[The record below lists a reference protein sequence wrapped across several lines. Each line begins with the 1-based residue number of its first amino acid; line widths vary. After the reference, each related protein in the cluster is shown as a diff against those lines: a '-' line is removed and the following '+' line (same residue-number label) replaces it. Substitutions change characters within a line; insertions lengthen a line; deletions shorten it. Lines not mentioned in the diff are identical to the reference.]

1 MRSAPSSTG
10 RNPDVTTPDRAPSL
24 ERLFRPRSVALI
36 GASSDPAKIGGRP
49 LHFLVK
55 HGFKGDIW
63 PVNPRA
69 KEIGGVRCYPD
80 IESLPGA
87 PDVAMVLVGP
97 AHAETSIRALAARG
111 TGAAIVLAGG
121 FAESG
126 GDGIVR
132 QASLIEA
139 AGGMRLL
146 GPNTIGLLN
155 MTDDITLSAS
165 GALDVENR
173 LKGGVAVVSQSGGIL
188 GSLMSRAATQGVGL
202 SHLIAT
208 GNEADIDAADAVAY
222 LAQDKATRV
231 IALYLETIRKPV
243 QFREAAAAV
252 AVAGKKLV
260 IYKVG
265 RSEAGARS
273 AASHTGALAGE
284 DRVFD
289 AYFRQIGAIRAAR
302 YSDLIDIPAAL
313 AVAPKLAGN
322 RIAIVTHT
330 GGAAGLVADVC
341 GMAGFE
347 TPAPSAET
355 TQRLAAIL
363 QDDGF
368 APDRNPVDLT
378 LAGLDPEV
386 TYQAIMAL
394 AQSDEFD
401 AVIPVVGSS
410 SVGRPHLVADPV
422 IRAMQTVR
430 KPLIVY
436 TSPSA
441 PGIVSRLNAAGVPT
455 FDAPEACATALAALR
470 HAIPTRIASGADDTP
485 TVPVPFPAQHH
496 DRTGNL
502 NEAEA
507 KQLFAAFGIGIVRE
521 TVISTAADAPAAAAN
536 LGDRVVIKILARDL
550 LHKTEA
556 DGVRLNVPPENAEQV
571 CKEIAAD
578 ALAAG
583 VSPQEGFLIQEQVG
597 DAAEMII
604 GFRRDPVLGPA
615 LLLGAGGRLA
625 ELHKDFEICLLPATG
640 EDIREVLESL
650 KITTVLKGYRG
661 QPPAD
666 IDALV
671 DAVAGFSRMCMALG
685 ERLEDAEMNPLFVKP
700 EGQGVAAADGVVVL
714 TL

>member
-1 MRSAPSSTG
+1 MTG
-10 RNPDVTTPDRAPSL
+10 NSL
-24 ERLFRPRSVALI
+24 ECLFRPRSVALV

-55 HGFKGDIW
+55 HGFSGEIW

-69 KEIGGVRCYPD
+69 AEIGGIRCYPD
-80 IESLPGA
+80 IESLPAA

-97 AHAETSIRALAARG
+97 AHAAESIRALAARG
-111 TGAAIVLAGG
+111 TGAAVVLAGG

-126 GDGIVR
+126 DDGTAR
-132 QASLIEA
+132 QAALVEA

-155 MTDDITLSAS
+155 MTDGITLSAS
-165 GALDVENR
+165 GALDVEHR
-173 LKGGVAVVSQSGGIL
+173 YTGGVAVVSQSGGIL

-208 GNEADIDAADAVAY
+208 GNEADIDVGDAVMY
-222 LAQDKATRV
+222 LAGDPATRV
-231 IALYLETIRKPV
+231 IALYLETIRKPAE
-243 QFREAAAAV
+243 FRNAAAAV
-252 AVAGKKLV
+252 AKAGKKLV
-260 IYKVG
+260 VYKVG

-284 DRVFD
+284 DRVFN
-289 AYFRQIGAIRAAR
+289 AFFRQIGAIRAER
-302 YSDLIDIPAAL
+302 YSDLIDIPAAI
-313 AVAPKLAGN
+313 ATAPDLAGG
-322 RIAIVTHT
+322 RVAIVTHT

-341 GMAGFE
+341 GMAGLE
-347 TPAPSAET
+347 TPPPGPET
-355 TQRLAAIL
+355 TRRLAAIL

-394 AQSDEFD
+394 AESDDYD

-422 IRAMQTVR
+422 IRATGTVT

-441 PGIVSRLNAAGVPT
+441 PGIVTRLNAAGVPT
-455 FDAPEACATALAALR
+455 FDTPEACATALSALR
-470 HAIPTRIASGADDTP
+470 HVPPPPRETGVAGASHIPAD
-485 TVPVPFPAQHH
+485 FE
-496 DRTGNL
+496 DRTGSL

-507 KQLFAAFGIGIVRE
+507 KQLFAGFGIETVRE
-521 TVISTAADAPAAAAN
+521 TVIEAPEQAPAAAAAFDN
-536 LGDRVVIKILARDL
+536 PVVIKILARDL

-556 DGVRLNVPPENAEQV
+556 GGVRLNVSPDEAARA
-571 CKEIAAD
+571 CAEIATA
-578 ALAAG
+578 ATAAG
-583 VSPQEGFLIQEQVG
+583 VTDHSGFLIQEMIADG
-597 DAAEMII
+597 TEMIL
-604 GFRRDPVLGPA
+604 GFRRDPVLGPT
-615 LLLGAGGRLA
+615 LLLGAGGSLA
-625 ELHKDFEICLLPATG
+625 ELLEDVEIALLPAT
-640 EDIREVLESL
+640 EADIREMLDRL
-650 KITTVLKGYRG
+650 KIAPLLNGYRN
-661 QPPAD
+661 QRPAD

-671 DAVAGFSRMCMALG
+671 EAALCFG
-685 ERLEDAEMNPLFVKP
+685 QLCLTLGDRLEDAEINPLFVRP
-700 EGQGVAAADGVVVL
+700 QGVGVAAADGLVVFRS
-714 TL
+714 

>member
-1 MRSAPSSTG
+1 
-10 RNPDVTTPDRAPSL
+10 
-24 ERLFRPRSVALI
+24 
-36 GASSDPAKIGGRP
+36 
-49 LHFLVK
+49 
-55 HGFKGDIW
+55 
-63 PVNPRA
+63 
-69 KEIGGVRCYPD
+69 
-80 IESLPGA
+80 
-87 PDVAMVLVGP
+87 
-97 AHAETSIRALAARG
+97 
-111 TGAAIVLAGG
+111 
-121 FAESG
+121 
-126 GDGIVR
+126 
-132 QASLIEA
+132 
-139 AGGMRLL
+139 
-146 GPNTIGLLN
+146 
-155 MTDDITLSAS
+155 
-165 GALDVENR
+165 
-173 LKGGVAVVSQSGGIL
+173 
-188 GSLMSRAATQGVGL
+188 
-202 SHLIAT
+202 
-208 GNEADIDAADAVAY
+208 
-222 LAQDKATRV
+222 
-231 IALYLETIRKPV
+231 
-243 QFREAAAAV
+243 
-252 AVAGKKLV
+252 
-260 IYKVG
+260 
-265 RSEAGARS
+265 
-273 AASHTGALAGE
+273 
-284 DRVFD
+284 
-289 AYFRQIGAIRAAR
+289 
-302 YSDLIDIPAAL
+302 
-313 AVAPKLAGN
+313 
-322 RIAIVTHT
+322 
-330 GGAAGLVADVC
+330 
-341 GMAGFE
+341 
-347 TPAPSAET
+347 
-355 TQRLAAIL
+355 
-363 QDDGF
+363 
-368 APDRNPVDLT
+368 
-378 LAGLDPEV
+378 
-386 TYQAIMAL
+386 
-394 AQSDEFD
+394 
-401 AVIPVVGSS
+401 
-410 SVGRPHLVADPV
+410 
-422 IRAMQTVR
+422 MQTVR

-485 TVPVPFPAQHH
+485 AVPVPFPAQHH

-571 CKEIAAD
+571 RKEIAAD

>member
-1 MRSAPSSTG
+1 MAR
-10 RNPDVTTPDRAPSL
+10 PDL
-24 ERLFRPRSVALI
+24 ECLFRPRSIALI

-55 HGFKGDIW
+55 HGFTGDIW
-63 PVNPRA
+63 PVNP
-69 KEIGGVRCYPD
+69 KSPEIGGIRCYPD

-87 PDVAMVLVGP
+87 PDVAMVLVGA
-97 AHAETSIRALAARG
+97 AHAVASIRALAARG

-126 GDGIVR
+126 GDGAVR
-132 QASLIEA
+132 QASLVEA

-173 LKGGVAVVSQSGGIL
+173 FKGGVAVVSQSGGIL
-188 GSLMSRAATQGVGL
+188 GSLMSRAAARGVGL

-208 GNEADIDAADAVAY
+208 GNEADIDVADAVSY
-222 LAQDKATRV
+222 LVQDEGTRV
-231 IALYLETIRKPV
+231 IAVYLETIRKPGL
-243 QFREAAAAV
+243 FRQAAAAV
-252 AVAGKKLV
+252 ADTGKKLV

-265 RSEAGARS
+265 RSEAGARA

-289 AYFRQIGAIRAAR
+289 AYFRQIGAIRAER
-302 YSDLIDIPAAL
+302 YSDLVDIPAAL
-313 AVAPKLAGN
+313 AVAPSVAGN

-341 GMAGFE
+341 GMADFE
-347 TPAPSAET
+347 TPAPGSET
-355 TQRLAAIL
+355 TRRLAAIL

-368 APDRNPVDLT
+368 VPDRNPVDLT

-394 AQSDEFD
+394 AESDDFD
-401 AVIPVVGSS
+401 ALIPVVGSS

-422 IRAMQTVR
+422 IRAMKTVA
-430 KPLIVY
+430 KPVIVY

-441 PGIVSRLNAAGVPT
+441 PEIVTRLNAAGVPT
-455 FDAPEACATALAALR
+455 FDAPEACAAALSAL
-470 HAIPTRIASGADDTP
+470 HHTSPPSTGGGEPDAPDIPA
-485 TVPVPFPAQHH
+485 PFR
-496 DRTGNL
+496 DRTGSL

-521 TVISTAADAPAAAAN
+521 TVIATPEEAPAAASG
-536 LGDRVVIKILARDL
+536 LGDPVAIKILARDL

-556 DGVRLNVPPENAEQV
+556 GGVRLNVDPQDAMQV
-571 CKEIAAD
+571 CRDIAAN
-578 ALAAG
+578 ARAAG
-583 VSPQEGFLIQEQVG
+583 VDATQGFLIQEQISNG
-597 DAAEMII
+597 TEMIV

-615 LLLGAGGRLA
+615 LLLGAGGTLT
-625 ELHKDFEICLLPATG
+625 EIYEDFDICLLPAEAG
-640 EDIREVLESL
+640 DIHAILERL
-650 KITTVLKGYRG
+650 KITAVLKGYRG
-661 QPPAD
+661 QPRAD

-671 DAVAGFSRMCMALG
+671 DAVLGFSRMCLAFG
-685 ERLEDAEMNPLFVKP
+685 DRLEDAEINPLFVRP
-700 EGQGVAAADGVVVL
+700 VGHGVAAADGVVVF
-714 TL
+714 TP

>member
-1 MRSAPSSTG
+1 MTG
-10 RNPDVTTPDRAPSL
+10 DSL
-24 ERLFRPRSVALI
+24 ERLFRPRSVALV

-55 HGFKGDIW
+55 HGFTGDIW

-69 KEIGGVRCYPD
+69 AEIGGIRCYPD

-97 AHAETSIRALAARG
+97 AYAEESVRALAARG

-126 GDGIVR
+126 DDGADR
-132 QASLIEA
+132 QAALVRA

-155 MTDDITLSAS
+155 MTDGITLSAS

-173 LKGGVAVVSQSGGIL
+173 YTGGVAVVSQSGGIL
-188 GSLMSRAATQGVGL
+188 GSLMSRASTQGVGL

-208 GNEADIDAADAVAY
+208 GNEADIDVGDAVMY
-222 LAQDKATRV
+222 LATDAATRV
-231 IALYLETIRKPV
+231 IALYLETIRKPEL
-243 QFREAAAAV
+243 FRQAAAAV
-252 AVAGKKLV
+252 AKAGKKLV

-289 AYFRQIGAIRAAR
+289 AFFRQIGAIRAER
-302 YSDLIDIPAAL
+302 YSDLIDIPAAI
-313 AVAPKLAGN
+313 ATAPALTGK
-322 RIAIVTHT
+322 RVAIVTHT

-341 GMAGFE
+341 GMAGLE
-347 TPAPSAET
+347 TPPPGEKT
-355 TQRLAAIL
+355 TRRLAAIL

-378 LAGLDPEV
+378 LAGLDPDV

-394 AQSDEFD
+394 AESDDYD

-422 IRAMQTVR
+422 VRAMNTVT

-441 PGIVSRLNAAGVPT
+441 PGIVTRLNAAGVPT
-455 FDAPEACATALAALR
+455 FDTPEACATALSALR
-470 HAIPTRIASGADDTP
+470 HIAPPPRAAAEPSAPEIPA
-485 TVPVPFPAQHH
+485 PFKN
-496 DRTGNL
+496 RTGSL

-507 KQLFAAFGIGIVRE
+507 KQLFAAFGIGTVRE
-521 TVISTAADAPAAAAN
+521 IAISAPEEAQAAAAE
-536 LGDRVVIKILARDL
+536 LGAPVVVKILAREL
-550 LHKTEA
+550 AHKTEA
-556 DGVRLNVPPENAEQV
+556 GGVRLNVAPERAIQT
-571 CKEIAAD
+571 CREIAAD
-578 ALAAG
+578 THAAG
-583 VSPQEGFLIQEQVG
+583 VTDPEGFLIQEQIA
-597 DAAEMII
+597 DAIEMIA

-615 LLLGAGGRLA
+615 LLLGAGGTFA
-625 ELHKDFEICLLPATG
+625 EVYEDVGICLLPATAA
-640 EDIREVLESL
+640 DIREILQGL
-650 KITTVLKGYRG
+650 KINTFLEGYRG

-666 IDALV
+666 VNALV
-671 DAVAGFSRMCMALG
+671 DAVASFSRMCMRLG
-685 ERLEDAEMNPLFVKP
+685 DRLEEAEINPLFVRSD
-700 EGQGVAAADGVVVL
+700 GQGVAAADGVVVFRS
-714 TL
+714 

>member
-1 MRSAPSSTG
+1 MVAA
-10 RNPDVTTPDRAPSL
+10 DL

-55 HGFKGDIW
+55 HGFRGDIW

-69 KEIGGVRCYPD
+69 QEIGGVRCYPD
-80 IESLPGA
+80 IESLPGV

-97 AHAETSIRALAARG
+97 AHAEASIRALAARG

-126 GDGIVR
+126 SEGVAR
-132 QASLIEA
+132 QEALLEA

-173 LKGGVAVVSQSGGIL
+173 FKGGVAVVSQSGGIL
-188 GSLMSRAATQGVGL
+188 GSLMSRAAAQGIGL

-208 GNEADIDAADAVAY
+208 GNEADIDVGDAISF
-222 LAQDKATRV
+222 LAEDSFTRV
-231 IALYLETIRKPV
+231 IAVYLETIRKPGL
-243 QFREAAAAV
+243 FRKAAASV
-252 AVAGKKLV
+252 AEAGKKLV

-265 RSEAGARS
+265 RSEAGTRS

-289 AYFRQIGAIRAAR
+289 AFFRQIGAIRVER
-302 YSDLIDIPAAL
+302 YADLIDIPAAL
-313 AVAPKLAGN
+313 SVAPRLAGK

-330 GGAAGLVADVC
+330 GGAAGLVADIC
-341 GMAGFE
+341 GVSGFE
-347 TPAPSAET
+347 TPPPGQET

-363 QDDGF
+363 QDEGF

-394 AQSDEFD
+394 AESDDFD
-401 AVIPVVGSS
+401 AVLPVVGSS

-422 IRAMQTVR
+422 IRAIETVT
-430 KPLIVY
+430 KPIIVY

-441 PGIVSRLNAAGVPT
+441 PGIVARLNAAGVPA
-455 FDAPEACATALAALR
+455 FDAPETCAAALAALR
-470 HAIPTRIASGADDTP
+470 HVSPMRHALIEPVKSG
-485 TVPVPFPAQHH
+485 VPAQFRHM
-496 DRTGNL
+496 TGSL

-507 KQLFAAFGIGIVRE
+507 KQLFAAFGIATVRE
-521 TVISTAADAPAAAAN
+521 TVISTPAEAQNVA
-536 LGDRVVIKILARDL
+536 LQFGGPVVIKILARAL

-556 DGVRLNVPPENAEQV
+556 GGVCLNIRPEDAEQACV
-571 CKEIAAD
+571 DISAA
-578 ALAAG
+578 AHAAG
-583 VSPQEGFLIQEQVG
+583 VTEQQGFVIQEQI
-597 DAAEMII
+597 ANATEMLV

-615 LLLGAGGRLA
+615 ILLGAGGTLA
-625 ELHKDFEICLLPATG
+625 ELHEDIDICLLPATAS
-640 EDIREVLESL
+640 DIRESIGRL
-650 KITTVLKGYRG
+650 KIASLLDGYRG
-661 QPPAD
+661 RPPAD
-666 IDALV
+666 TDALIDAVLSF
-671 DAVAGFSRMCMALG
+671 ARMCLALG
-685 ERLEDAEMNPLFVKP
+685 DRLEDAEINPLFARAD
-700 EGQGVAAADGVVVL
+700 GQGTVAADGLVVFR
-714 TL
+714 T

>member
-1 MRSAPSSTG
+1 MRSALFLTG
-10 RNPDVTTPDRAPSL
+10 RNPDVTTPDL

-55 HGFKGDIW
+55 HGFKGEIW

-69 KEIGGVRCYPD
+69 REIDGVRCYPD

-97 AHAETSIRALAARG
+97 AHAEKSVRELAARG

-126 GDGIVR
+126 DDGVTR
-132 QASLIEA
+132 QASLISA
-139 AGGMRLL
+139 AGSMRLL

-155 MTDDITLSAS
+155 MTDDVTLSAS

-173 LKGGVAVVSQSGGIL
+173 FKGGVAVVSQSGGIL
-188 GSLMSRAATQGVGL
+188 GSLMSRAAMQGVGL
-202 SHLIAT
+202 SHLVAT
-208 GNEADIDAADAVAY
+208 GNEADIDVSDAVTY
-222 LAQDKATRV
+222 LAQDKETRV

-243 QFREAAAAV
+243 QFRQAAEAV
-252 AVAGKKLV
+252 ADAGKKLV

-289 AYFRQIGAIRAAR
+289 AYFRQIGAIRAER

-313 AVAPKLAGN
+313 AVAPALTGN

-347 TPAPSAET
+347 TPAPGVET
-355 TQRLAAIL
+355 TRRLAAIL

-394 AQSDEFD
+394 MDSDEFD

-422 IRAMQTVR
+422 IRAMQTIR

-441 PGIVSRLNAAGVPT
+441 PGIVSRLNASGVPT
-455 FDAPEACATALAALR
+455 FDTPEACATALAALS
-470 HAIPTRIASGADDTP
+470 HTSPTRQALSTADTP
-485 TVPVPFPAQHH
+485 TVPAPFH

-507 KQLFAAFGIGIVRE
+507 KQLFAAFGIGAVRE
-521 TVISTAADAPAAAAN
+521 TVVLTATDAPAAAAKM
-536 LGDRVVIKILARDL
+536 GDRVVIKILARDL
-550 LHKTEA
+550 LHKTEVG
-556 DGVRLNVPPENAEQV
+556 GVRLNVPAENAEQV
-571 CKEIAAD
+571 CAEIAAN
-578 ALAAG
+578 AEATG
-583 VSPQEGFLIQEQVG
+583 VTAPEGFLIQEQIG
-597 DAAEMII
+597 NATEMIV

-615 LLLGAGGRLA
+615 LLLGAGGSLA
-625 ELHKDFEICLLPATG
+625 ELHEDFDICLLPATA
-640 EDIREVLESL
+640 EDIHEILERL
-650 KITTVLKGYRG
+650 TITAVLKGYRG
-661 QPPAD
+661 QPAAD
-666 IDALV
+666 IEALV
-671 DAVAGFSRMCMALG
+671 DAVVGFSHMCLALG
-685 ERLEDAEMNPLFVKP
+685 DRLEEAEINPLFMRH
-700 EGQGVAAADGVVVL
+700 EGQGVAAADGIVVL
-714 TL
+714 GN

>member
-1 MRSAPSSTG
+1 MTDA
-10 RNPDVTTPDRAPSL
+10 SL

-55 HGFKGDIW
+55 HGFTGDIW

-69 KEIGGVRCYPD
+69 ETIGGLPCYPD
-80 IESLPGA
+80 IGSLPGA

-97 AHAETSIRALAARG
+97 AHAEASIRDLASLG

-126 GDGIVR
+126 DDGAAR
-132 QASLIEA
+132 QAALLQA

-173 LKGGVAVVSQSGGIL
+173 YKGGVAVVSQSGGIL
-188 GSLMSRAATQGVGL
+188 GSLMSRAAARGVGL

-208 GNEADIDAADAVAY
+208 GNEADIDAADAVSY
-222 LAQDKATRV
+222 LAGDHDTRV
-231 IALYLETIRKPV
+231 IALYLETVRKPTL
-243 QFREAAAAV
+243 FRDAAMAAAS
-252 AVAGKKLV
+252 AGKKLV

-289 AYFRQIGAIRAAR
+289 AYVRRIGAIRANR
-302 YSDLIDIPAAL
+302 FSDLIDIPAAL
-313 AVAPKLAGN
+313 AVAPRLKGN

-330 GGAAGLVADVC
+330 GGAAGLVADIC
-341 GMAGFE
+341 GMSGFE
-347 TPAPSAET
+347 TPAPGAET
-355 TQRLAAIL
+355 TRRLAAIL

-368 APDRNPVDLT
+368 APNRNPVDLT

-386 TYQAIMAL
+386 TYRAIMTL
-394 AQSDEFD
+394 AESADFD

-422 IRAMQTVR
+422 IRAKETVT

-441 PGIVSRLNAAGVPT
+441 PGIVTRLNAAEIPA
-455 FDAPEACATALAALR
+455 FDTPEACATALDALR
-470 HAIPTRIASGADDTP
+470 DADPPRRDPAATDRPANDRSTIPS
-485 TVPVPFPAQHH
+485 HLK

-507 KQLFAAFGIGIVRE
+507 KQLFAAFGIGSVRE
-521 TVISTAADAPAAAAN
+521 SVISTPEEAQAAAAA
-536 LGDRVVIKILARDL
+536 LGSQVVVKILARGV

-556 DGVRLNVPPENAEQV
+556 GGVRLNVQPEHAPQV
-571 CKEIAAD
+571 CTRIAAD
-578 ALAAG
+578 VLAAG
-583 VSPQEGFLIQEQVG
+583 VTAHEGFLIQEQIT
-597 DAAEMII
+597 DATEII
-604 GFRRDPVLGPA
+604 MGFRRDPVLGPA
-615 LLLGAGGRLA
+615 LLLGAGGTLA
-625 ELHKDFEICLLPATG
+625 EIYEDFGICLLPATAA
-640 EDIREVLESL
+640 DIRGALEDL
-650 KITTVLKGYRG
+650 KIATVLKGYRG
-661 QPPAD
+661 KPPAD
-666 IDALV
+666 INALV
-671 DAVAGFSRMCMALG
+671 DAAIGFSRMCLALG
-685 ERLEDAEMNPLFVKP
+685 DRLADAEINPLFVRSD
-700 EGQGVAAADGVVVL
+700 GRGVAAADGLVVL
-714 TL
+714 GS

>member
-1 MRSAPSSTG
+1 MRSAPSLTD
-10 RNPDVTTPDRAPSL
+10 RNPSVAATNL

-55 HGFKGDIW
+55 HGFKGEIW

-69 KEIGGVRCYPD
+69 TEIGAVSCYPD

-97 AHAETSIRALAARG
+97 AHTEASIRALAARG
-111 TGAAIVLAGG
+111 SGAAIVLAGG
-121 FAESG
+121 FAETG
-126 GDGIVR
+126 GNGVAR
-132 QASLIEA
+132 QASLIQA
-139 AGGMRLL
+139 AGSMRVL

-165 GALDVENR
+165 GALDVEHR
-173 LKGGVAVVSQSGGIL
+173 FKGGVAVVSQSGGIL
-188 GSLMSRAATQGVGL
+188 GSLMSRASAQGVGL

-208 GNEADIDAADAVAY
+208 GNEADIDVADAVSY
-222 LAQDKATRV
+222 LAQDDATRV
-231 IALYLETIRKPV
+231 IALYLETIRKPAP
-243 QFREAAAAV
+243 FRRAAAA
-252 AVAGKKLV
+252 AAEAGKKLV

-289 AYFRQIGAIRAAR
+289 AYFRQIGAIRAER
-302 YSDLIDIPAAL
+302 YTDLIDIPAAL
-313 AVAPKLAGN
+313 AVAPRLAGK

-341 GMAGFE
+341 GMVGFE
-347 TPAPSAET
+347 TPAPGAET
-355 TQRLAAIL
+355 TRRLAAIL

-394 AQSDEFD
+394 AESDEFD
-401 AVIPVVGSS
+401 AVIPIVGSS

-422 IRAMQTVR
+422 IRAWQTIR

-441 PGIVSRLNAAGVPT
+441 PGIVTRLNAAGVPT
-455 FDAPEACATALAALR
+455 FDAPEACAAALAALR
-470 HAIPTRIASGADDTP
+470 HPPPRPLDATSGATSHMANPPAIPA
-485 TVPVPFPAQHH
+485 PFR
-496 DRTGNL
+496 DRTGSL

-507 KQLFAAFGIGIVRE
+507 KQLFAAFGIDVVRE
-521 TVISTAADAPAAAAN
+521 NVISTPEEAPAAAAR

-556 DGVRLNVPPENAEQV
+556 GGIRLNVTPELAAQA
-571 CKEIAAD
+571 CTEIAAD
-578 ALAAG
+578 ILAAG
-583 VSPQEGFLIQEQVG
+583 VTTQEGFLIQEQVG
-597 DAAEMII
+597 DAAEMIV

-615 LLLGAGGRLA
+615 LLLGAGGTLA
-625 ELHKDFEICLLPATG
+625 EIYEDFDICLLPATAA
-640 EDIREVLESL
+640 DIREILGNL
-650 KITTVLKGYRG
+650 KIATVLKGYRG

-666 IDALV
+666 INALV
-671 DAVAGFSRMCMALG
+671 DAVTAFSRMCLVLG
-685 ERLEDAEMNPLFVKP
+685 DRLEDAEINPLFVGG
-700 EGQGVAAADGVVVL
+700 EGQGVTAADGVVVL
-714 TL
+714 ST